1 MTEFFVVA
9 LFIPADRT
17 IADVHRILSTLDDMD
32 FCYDGYRMDFEDNG
46 MFFDARCEEDWIVM
60 LGKLESIDGLE
71 IDWDTMSDWDDDVE
85 EEE

>member
-32 FCYDGYRMDFEDNG
+32 FCYDGYHMDFEDNG
-46 MFFDARCEEDWIVM
+46 MFFNARCEEDWNVT

-71 IDWDTMSDWDDDVE
+71 IDWDTMFDWDDDGE